1 MSHAV
6 AKLPTHPQW
15 RPGATLPA
23 PASGMSAA
31 AGIRRGMNILR
42 AAIRHPGTD
51 PAHHVLAASSIVL
64 LSGCDNA
71 RSALAPAG
79 TEAHD
84 VAQLFWVMVIGAA
97 IVWMAVIGV
106 ALYVSRGGH
115 AARQDMAARWLIVG
129 GGVITPTLVLGALL
143 IYGLQLMPQLRE
155 PGSADG
161 LRVEVSGEQWW
172 WRVRYVRSGGAV
184 PIDVELANEIRLP
197 LGRRTE
203 FRLGSPDVI
212 HSFWIP
218 ALGGKVDMTPGRIT
232 TLVLEPTHAGTYR
245 GVCAEFCGASH
256 AFMEFEAVVM
266 QPAAF
271 EAWLQQQSTP
281 AIAPDSA
288 SARRGLQVF
297 ERNGCGACHRVR
309 GTDFDGPVGPD
320 LTHVGSRLGLA
331 AGTLPND
338 AAGFRIWIARTHA
351 LKPEALMPAFDMLP
365 PDELDDLALYMES
378 LQ

>member
-1 MSHAV
+1 MSTLRTS
-6 AKLPTHPQW
+6 LP
-15 RPGATLPA
+15 R
-23 PASGMSAA
+23 SG
-31 AGIRRGMNILR
+31 
-42 AAIRHPGTD
+42 PV
-51 PAHHVLAASSIVL
+51 PAHRGLIAACIAL
-64 LSGCDNA
+64 LCGCSRA
-71 RSALAPAG
+71 RSTLAPAG
-79 TEAHD
+79 VEAHD
-84 VAQLFWVMVIGAA
+84 VAQLFWVMVVGAVV
-97 IVWMAVIGV
+97 VWMAVV
-106 ALYVSRGGH
+106 AFALYVSRAGRE
-115 AARQDMAARWLIVG
+115 AREATAARWLILG
-129 GGVITPTLVLGALL
+129 GGVFTPTVVLGALL
-143 IYGLQLMPQLRE
+143 LHGLQLMPQFRE

-172 WRVRYVRSGGAV
+172 WRVRYVRTGGAQPV
-184 PIDVELANEIRLP
+184 DVELANEIRLP

-218 ALGGKVDMTPGRIT
+218 ALGGKVDMIPGRIT
-232 TLVLEPTHAGTYR
+232 TLVLEPTRAGTYR

-271 EAWLQQQSTP
+271 EVWLQQQSAP
-281 AIAPDSA
+281 AIAPVSA

-297 ERNGCGACHRVR
+297 ESSGCGACHRVR
-309 GTDFDGPVGPD
+309 GSDFNGPVGPD

-338 AAGFRIWIARTHA
+338 AAGFRRWIARTHA
-351 LKPEALMPAFDMLP
+351 LKPEALMPAFGMLP
-365 PDELDDLALYMES
+365 EDDLDDLALYMES

>member
-1 MSHAV
+1 MN
-6 AKLPTHPQW
+6 PWQHP
-15 RPGATLPA
+15 A
-23 PASGMSAA
+23 
-31 AGIRRGMNILR
+31 RR
-42 AAIRHPGTD
+42 
-51 PAHHVLAASSIVL
+51 VLAASCIAL
-64 LSGCDNA
+64 LAACDSA
-71 RSALAPAG
+71 RSTLAPAG
-79 TEAHD
+79 VEAQD
-84 VAQLFWVMVIGAA
+84 VAQLFWVMLIGAV
-97 IVWMAVIGV
+97 IVWMAVVGF
-106 ALYVSRGGH
+106 ALYISRAAHQPRGGT
-115 AARQDMAARWLIVG
+115 ATRWLILG
-129 GGVITPTLVLGALL
+129 GGVITPTVVLGALL
-143 IYGLQLMPQLRE
+143 IYGLQLMPQLRQ

-172 WRVRYVRSGGAV
+172 WRVRYVRTGGAR

-203 FRLGSPDVI
+203 FRLSSPDVI

-232 TLVLEPTHAGTYR
+232 TLVLEPTRAGTYR
-245 GVCAEFCGASH
+245 GACAEFCGASH

-271 EAWLQQQSTP
+271 EAWLQQQSAP
-281 AIAPDSA
+281 AIAPVSA
-288 SARRGLQVF
+288 PARRGLQVF

-309 GTDFDGPVGPD
+309 GSAFNGPVGPD
-320 LTHVGSRLGLA
+320 LTHVGSRLGVA

-338 AAGFRIWIARTHA
+338 AAGFRKWIARTHV

-365 PDELDDLALYMES
+365 PQDLDDLALYMES

>member
-1 MSHAV
+1 MLPAV
-6 AKLPTHPQW
+6 ASNTSLAHETC
-15 RPGATLPA
+15 
-23 PASGMSAA
+23 
-31 AGIRRGMNILR
+31 RGMKLLR
-42 AAIRHPGTD
+42 APGRRSGADAAHP
-51 PAHHVLAASSIVL
+51 VLAASCIAL
-64 LSGCDNA
+64 LPGCDSA

-97 IVWMAVIGV
+97 IVWTAVIGV
-106 ALYVSRGGH
+106 ALYVSRAGH
-115 AARQDMAARWLIVG
+115 GAREDRAVRWLIVG

-172 WRVRYVRSGGAV
+172 WRVRYVRNGGAG

-232 TLVLEPTHAGTYR
+232 TLVLEPTRAGTYR

-266 QPAAF
+266 EPGAF
-271 EAWLQQQSTP
+271 EAWLQQQSAP
-281 AIAPDSA
+281 AIAPVSA

-338 AAGFRIWIARTHA
+338 AAGFRRWITRTHA
-351 LKPEALMPAFDMLP
+351 LKPDALMPAFDMLP
-365 PDELDDLALYMES
+365 AEELDDLALYMES